1 MPEREWA
8 DKDYYAT
15 LGVQKGATEA
25 DIKKSYRKL
34 AQKYHPDANPGDT
47 AAEEKFKEVS
57 HAYDVLSDAKT
68 RKEYDDFREMLA
80 SGLGGFGGAG
90 GPGGAGGG
98 RRIRFEDLGDLG
110 DIFTRAGQAGGGNVF
125 TDDIF
130 GSIFGRGG
138 TGRGG
143 RPTKGRD
150 QETEIALAF
159 REALEGTTAN
169 LHLTDPGGKQRS
181 IKVRIPAGV
190 SDGARIKV
198 PGKGDDS
205 PNGGPPGDL
214 FVKVSVVP
222 HQIFGRK
229 GRDLTLTL
237 PITFSEASLGA
248 DVKVPTLDGG
258 TVTLKVPAGTQ
269 AGKTF
274 RIRGK
279 GGGGSS
285 NGSMGDMLVTV
296 NVVIPQKLTKEAR
309 ELLEQFAGV
318 QPESPREHLE
328 TATGSKSSKG

>member
-15 LGVQKGATEA
+15 LGVQKGASEG

-68 RKEYDDFREMLA
+68 RKEYDDFREMLT
-80 SGLGGFGGAG
+80 SGFGGYGGTAG
-90 GPGGAGGG
+90 PAGG

-110 DIFTRAGQAGGGNVF
+110 DIFTRAGQSGGNVF

-130 GSIFGRGG
+130 GSIFGRTAGA
-138 TGRGG
+138 RGG

-150 QETEIALAF
+150 RTTEIALAF
-159 REALEGTTAN
+159 REALEGTTRTMT
-169 LHLTDPGGKQRS
+169 LTEPGAKPRS

-190 SDGARIKV
+190 SDGYDLRV
-198 PGKGDDS
+198 PGKGDES

-214 FVKVSVVP
+214 LVKVSVVP

-237 PITFSEASLGA
+237 PITYAEAALGA

-258 TVTLKVPAGTQ
+258 TVTLKIPAGTQ

-279 GGGGSS
+279 GGGL
-285 NGSMGDMLVTV
+285 NGEKAGDMLVTV
-296 NVVIPQKLTKEAR
+296 NVVVPQKLTKEAR
-309 ELLEQFAGV
+309 HLLEQFAGV
-318 QPESPREHLE
+318 QPETPRDHLG
-328 TATGSKSSKG
+328 TAGS

>member
-8 DKDYYAT
+8 DKDYYVT
-15 LGVQKGATEA
+15 LGVQKGASEA
-25 DIKKSYRKL
+25 DVKKSYRKL

-47 AAEEKFKEVS
+47 AAEEKCKEVP
-57 HAYDVLSDAKT
+57 HAYDVRSDPKT
-68 RKEYDDFREMLA
+68 RKEYDDFRERLA
-80 SGLGGFGGAG
+80 SGFGGFGGG
-90 GPGGAGGG
+90 GSAGGG

-110 DIFTRAGQAGGGNVF
+110 DIFTRAGQSGTGNVF

-130 GSIFGRGG
+130 SSIFGR
-138 TGRGG
+138 TGGG
-143 RPTKGRD
+143 RAGRATKGRD

-169 LHLTDPGGKQRS
+169 LHLTEPGGKQRS

-190 SDGARIKV
+190 SDGARIRV
-198 PGKGDDS
+198 PRKGDES

-229 GRDLTLTL
+229 GRDLTLNL
-237 PITFSEASLGA
+237 PITFSEAALGA

-258 TVTLKVPAGTQ
+258 TVTLKIPAGTQ

-279 GGGGSS
+279 GGGS
-285 NGSMGDMLVTV
+285 NGSLSDKTDLLVTV
-296 NVVIPQKLTKEAR
+296 NVVVPQKLTKEAR

-318 QPESPREHLE
+318 QPESPREHLGK
-328 TATGSKSSKG
+328 ATGSRG

>member
-15 LGVQKGATEA
+15 LGVQKGAPEA

-34 AQKYHPDANPGDT
+34 AQKYHPDANPGDA

-57 HAYDVLSDAKT
+57 HAYDVLSDPKT
-68 RKEYDDFREMLA
+68 RKEYDDFREML
-80 SGLGGFGGAG
+80 SSGFGGFG
-90 GPGGAGGG
+90 GPGGAGSG

-110 DIFTRAGQAGGGNVF
+110 DIFTRAGQSGSGNVF

-130 GSIFGRGG
+130 GSIFGRTGG
-138 TGRGG
+138 GRAT

-169 LHLTDPGGKQRS
+169 LHLTEPGGKQRS

-190 SDGARIKV
+190 SDGARIRV
-198 PGKGDDS
+198 PRKGDES

-229 GRDLTLTL
+229 GRDLTLNL
-237 PITFSEASLGA
+237 PITYPEAALGA

-258 TVTLKVPAGTQ
+258 TVTLKIPAGTQ

-279 GGGGSS
+279 GGGL
-285 NGSMGDMLVTV
+285 NGDRAGDMLVTV
-296 NVVIPQKLTKEAR
+296 NVVVPQKLTREAKA
-309 ELLEQFAGV
+309 LLEQFAGL
-318 QPESPREHLE
+318 QPESPREHLG
-328 TATGSKSSKG
+328 TAGS

>member
-15 LGVQKGATEA
+15 LGVQKGAAEA

-47 AAEEKFKEVS
+47 AAEERFKEVS
-57 HAYDVLSDAKT
+57 HAYDVLSDPKT

-80 SGLGGFGGAG
+80 SGFGGFGGAG
-90 GPGGAGGG
+90 GTGGG

-110 DIFTRAGQAGGGNVF
+110 DIFTRAGQSGTGNVF

-130 GSIFGRGG
+130 GSIFGRAGG
-138 TGRGG
+138 ARAGRA
-143 RPTKGRD
+143 TKGRD

-169 LHLTDPGGKQRS
+169 LHLTEPGGKQRS

-190 SDGARIKV
+190 SDGARIRV
-198 PGKGDDS
+198 PRKGDES

-229 GRDLTLTL
+229 GRDLTLNL
-237 PITFSEASLGA
+237 PITYPEAALGA

-258 TVTLKVPAGTQ
+258 TVTLKIPAGTQ

-279 GGGGSS
+279 GGGS
-285 NGSMGDMLVTV
+285 NGSLGDKTDLLVTV
-296 NVVIPQKLTKEAR
+296 NVVVPQKLTKEAR
-309 ELLEQFAGV
+309 ELLEKFAGV
-318 QPESPREHLE
+318 QPESPREHLGK
-328 TATGSKSSKG
+328 ATGARG

>member
-15 LGVQKGATEA
+15 LGVQKGAAEA

-34 AQKYHPDANPGDT
+34 AQKYHPDANPGDA

-57 HAYDVLSDAKT
+57 HAYDVLSDPKT
-68 RKEYDDFREMLA
+68 RKEYDDFREMLS
-80 SGLGGFGGAG
+80 SGFGGFGG
-90 GPGGAGGG
+90 PGGTGGG

-110 DIFTRAGQAGGGNVF
+110 DIFTRAGQSGTGNVF

-138 TGRGG
+138 GARAGRQ
-143 RPTKGRD
+143 TKGRD
-150 QETEIALAF
+150 KETEIAVAS

-169 LHLTDPGGKQRS
+169 LHLTEPGGKQRS

-190 SDGARIKV
+190 SDGARIRV
-198 PGKGDDS
+198 PRKGDES
-205 PNGGPPGDL
+205 PTGGPPGDL

-222 HQIFGRK
+222 HHLFGRK
-229 GRDLTLTL
+229 GRALTLNL
-237 PITFSEASLGA
+237 PITFSEAALGA

-258 TVTLKVPAGTQ
+258 TVTLKIPAGTQ

-279 GGGGSS
+279 GGGL
-285 NGSMGDMLVTV
+285 NGDRAGDLLVTV
-296 NVVIPQKLTKEAR
+296 NVVVPQKLTRVAKAV
-309 ELLEQFAGV
+309 LEQFACLP
-318 QPESPREHLE
+318 PESPREHLG
-328 TATGSKSSKG
+328 T

>member
-15 LGVQKGATEA
+15 LGVQKGAPEA

-68 RKEYDDFREMLA
+68 RKEYDDFREMLT
-80 SGLGGFGGAG
+80 SGFGGFGGAG
-90 GPGGAGGG
+90 GPAGAGG

-110 DIFTRAGQAGGGNVF
+110 DIFTRAGQSGGGGNVF
-125 TDDIF
+125 TDEIF

-138 TGRGG
+138 GARAG

-159 REALEGTTAN
+159 REALEGTTSS
-169 LHLTDPGGKQRS
+169 LHLTEPGGKQRS

-190 SDGARIKV
+190 TDGARIKV
-198 PGKGDDS
+198 PGKGDES
-205 PNGGPPGDL
+205 PNGGPRGDL
-214 FVKVSVVP
+214 FVKVTVVP

-237 PITFSEASLGA
+237 PITYPEAALGA

-258 TVTLKVPAGTQ
+258 TVTLKIPAGTQ

-274 RIRGK
+274 RLRGK
-279 GGGGSS
+279 GGGT
-285 NGSMGDMLVTV
+285 NGDRAGDMLVTV
-296 NVVIPQKLTKEAR
+296 NVVVPQKLTKEAKH
-309 ELLEQFAGV
+309 LLEQFAGL
-318 QPESPREHLE
+318 QPESPREHLG
-328 TATGSKSSKG
+328 TTSGSKG